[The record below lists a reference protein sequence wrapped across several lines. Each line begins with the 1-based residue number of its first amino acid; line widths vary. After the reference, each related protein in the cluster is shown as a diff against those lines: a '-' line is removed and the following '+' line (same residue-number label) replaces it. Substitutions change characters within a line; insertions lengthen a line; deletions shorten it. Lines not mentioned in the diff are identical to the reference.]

1 MKIGII
7 GGGFAGCAS
16 AHLISKI
23 KGAQVDLFEASSELG
38 AGNRTNWWAG
48 HPYTFGP
55 RHFLTEFEHA
65 YEYLNEI
72 LPLRSHSKHEFKTFV
87 EADDAF
93 YNYPINMQDVRT
105 MPDYEKIR
113 GEMNSLKGS
122 NEDAINSSKNL
133 KDYWLASV
141 GETLFK
147 KFVNE
152 YNKKMWL
159 VDDCEKIDT
168 FSWSPKGVSIKD
180 GNRAAW
186 DTVISAYPYAA
197 DGYNSYFDIA
207 TKDINVFLNTRVEKV
222 FVEDKKILVNDETVS
237 YDIVVS
243 TVSPDLLFGCD
254 LGKLGFIGRD
264 LLKIVLPMERV
275 LPDDIYFLY
284 YANEEPF
291 TRIVE
296 YKKFT
301 AHESKNSLIG
311 LEIPSMNGRHYP
323 LPLKKDIDLSDKYFG
338 RMPKGFYSIGRMG
351 SYRYDVDID
360 DSIVQAMMIAE
371 DIKTGSF
378 SGPVPAMDIK
388 RL

>member
-1 MKIGII
+1 M
-7 GGGFAGCAS
+7 
-16 AHLISKI
+16 
-23 KGAQVDLFEASSELG
+23 
-38 AGNRTNWWAG
+38 
-48 HPYTFGP
+48 
-55 RHFLTEFEHA
+55 
-65 YEYLNEI
+65 
-72 LPLRSHSKHEFKTFV
+72 

-222 FVEDKKILVNDETVS
+222 FVEDKKILVNDETIS

-254 LGKLGFIGRD
+254 LGKL
-264 LLKIVLPMERV
+264 VLSV
-275 LPDDIYFLY
+275 ATY
-284 YANEEPF
+284 
-291 TRIVE
+291 
-296 YKKFT
+296 
-301 AHESKNSLIG
+301 
-311 LEIPSMNGRHYP
+311 
-323 LPLKKDIDLSDKYFG
+323 
-338 RMPKGFYSIGRMG
+338 
-351 SYRYDVDID
+351 
-360 DSIVQAMMIAE
+360 
-371 DIKTGSF
+371 
-378 SGPVPAMDIK
+378 
-388 RL
+388 

>member
-1 MKIGII
+1 M
-7 GGGFAGCAS
+7 
-16 AHLISKI
+16 
-23 KGAQVDLFEASSELG
+23 
-38 AGNRTNWWAG
+38 
-48 HPYTFGP
+48 
-55 RHFLTEFEHA
+55 
-65 YEYLNEI
+65 
-72 LPLRSHSKHEFKTFV
+72 
-87 EADDAF
+87 
-93 YNYPINMQDVRT
+93 
-105 MPDYEKIR
+105 
-113 GEMNSLKGS
+113 
-122 NEDAINSSKNL
+122 
-133 KDYWLASV
+133 
-141 GETLFK
+141 
-147 KFVNE
+147 
-152 YNKKMWL
+152 
-159 VDDCEKIDT
+159 
-168 FSWSPKGVSIKD
+168 
-180 GNRAAW
+180 
-186 DTVISAYPYAA
+186 
-197 DGYNSYFDIA
+197 
-207 TKDINVFLNTRVEKV
+207 
-222 FVEDKKILVNDETVS
+222 NDETIS

-264 LLKIVLPMERV
+264 LLKIVLPMEQV

-338 RMPKGFYSIGRMG
+338 RMQSRFYSIGRMG